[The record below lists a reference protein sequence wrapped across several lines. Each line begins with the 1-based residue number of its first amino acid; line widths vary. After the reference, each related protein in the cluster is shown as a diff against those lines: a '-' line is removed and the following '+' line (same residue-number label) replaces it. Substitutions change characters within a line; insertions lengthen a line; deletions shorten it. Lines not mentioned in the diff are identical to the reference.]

1 MVDSILNSFRKLNIL
16 EQLESIENQVVDLS
30 KDIQVKEKKIEKRL
44 DDLYDRG
51 VDIEAQVKDLKTNG

>member
-16 EQLESIENQVVDLS
+16 EQLESIENRVVDLS